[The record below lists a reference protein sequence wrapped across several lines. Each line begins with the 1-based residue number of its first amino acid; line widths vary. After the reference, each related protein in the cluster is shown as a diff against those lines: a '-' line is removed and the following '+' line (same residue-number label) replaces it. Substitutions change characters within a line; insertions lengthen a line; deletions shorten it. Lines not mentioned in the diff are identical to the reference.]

1 MPQLVKKRRSGWAV
15 LAAGALVASI
25 LAAGAS
31 PAAAG
36 MHNPDLTPDW
46 SACVGAAGAHDA
58 AFPDVSEDSVH
69 AADINCIAYYGITV
83 GLGDGSYGADQYV
96 TAFQMRLFVQR
107 VADKMGAD
115 GEKVL
120 ASVELSDHVTRLEMA
135 KLMFGLVDD
144 IRDDVRIN
152 RDGKYQVDSN
162 DDNVWEDVDDF
173 FADARA
179 EVPIA
184 DSDLIG
190 ATYELG
196 ISRGTADDVS
206 TPDSTFEPSGKV
218 TRAQMASFITRTL
231 DHSNLRPAGLAIQE
245 NNNDETQVSYRDPGF
260 EPIEDAR
267 IDVFSSLY
275 PADAFDEDDGEC
287 EMRFTKDEGG
297 GSDLCEI
304 DIGDQLTDD
313 DGNVEF
319 TLASKADPIT
329 AECGTGG
336 PFTFKTAT
344 VGADQRSFWA
354 WTGSLG
360 DEVDEDTTLAELESV
375 DRPMGGAAAGH
386 AHITGGLP
394 TGSELAKMGETV
406 TFNVQIRTG
415 DVGGADPQ
423 PVGPDRSR
431 NPYHLVI
438 THYFVGT
445 STDGTHTAQG
455 TPDTTQP
462 WRISD
467 DLPYDWDFL
476 AVTPTDGDGDAATP
490 PTRASSTT
498 AQAFH
503 TAFDNI
509 RYPNADGSFDINLS
523 SADLDAA
530 NNNDD
535 VLVRFTLRPFIPGND
550 LIDANLLDDI
560 SADEKAYHAAG
571 NSAANPQAS
580 GYALFSDDPVARTTI
595 GVKSSTGYRIVRAG
609 STGNSITVT
618 VTDQYGDGYRNAGIA
633 VESTLD
639 AAAATDDNARYPE
652 EVDRTIQPRENNA
665 DGSGTDTDTVGSF
678 NTRRDGT
685 YRIGYNYTGTTSA
698 VETIYAHIRA
708 VTGDNP
714 ATADTV
720 EEDFVLTARLP
731 AAAADDSTANVYFA
745 EIGTRI
751 ESDLATTGTAE
762 FVPLLVADTA
772 SRAVVV
778 DVDTTADVASAD
790 STTATTGVNPKV
802 YYYDEEDTFVVGN
815 TGATFEMWEEALT
828 AIADGK
834 VTATVQWES
843 YEFDRPRDRAV
854 WELTL
859 VTCS

>member
-25 LAAGAS
+25 LAVGAG
-31 PAAAG
+31 PAAAT
-36 MHNPDLTPDW
+36 MHNPDLTPNW
-46 SACVGAAGAHDA
+46 SACVGAAGSHDA
-58 AFPDVSEDSVH
+58 MFPDVNEDSVH

-83 GLGDGSYGADQYV
+83 GMGDGSYGPDQHV
-96 TAFQMRLFVQR
+96 TAFQMKLFVQR
-107 VADKMGAD
+107 TADLMGAD
-115 GEKVL
+115 GEAVL
-120 ASVELSDHVTRLEMA
+120 AGVMLSDPVTRLDMA

-162 DDNVWEDVDDF
+162 DDNVWEDVDDY

-196 ISRGTADDVS
+196 ITRGTSDNVS
-206 TPDSTFEPSGKV
+206 TPDSTFEPSANV

-231 DHSNLRPAGLAIQE
+231 DHSNLRPEGLAIQE
-245 NNNDETQVSYRDPGF
+245 NNSDDTQVSYRDADF
-260 EPIEDAR
+260 APIEDAR
-267 IDVFSSLY
+267 VDVFSSLY
-275 PADAFDEDDGEC
+275 PDDAFDEDDGEC
-287 EMRFTKDEGG
+287 ETRFTKDEGG
-297 GSDLCEI
+297 GSDRCEI

-336 PFTFKTAT
+336 PFEFKTAT
-344 VGADQRSFWA
+344 AGADERTFWA

-360 DEVDEDTTLAELESV
+360 DEVDDETTLAELEQV
-375 DRPMGGAAAGH
+375 DRPMGGAAPDK

-394 TGSELAKMGETV
+394 TDKELAKMGETV
-406 TFNVQIRTG
+406 TFNVQIQAG
-415 DVGGADPQ
+415 DDAI
-423 PVGPDRSR
+423 GPDRSR

-445 STDGTHTAQG
+445 SDDGTHTAEA
-455 TPDTTQP
+455 TPTANQT
-462 WRISD
+462 WNISA

-476 AVTPTDGDGDAATP
+476 ARTPTDGDSNPATP
-490 PTRASSTT
+490 NTRAVVSV
-498 AQAFH
+498 AQSFH

-550 LIDANLLDDI
+550 LIDANLLEDI
-560 SADEKAYHAAG
+560 TADANHAEG
-571 NSAANPQAS
+571 NSATNPLAS
-580 GYALFSDDPVARTTI
+580 GYALFSDDPVAATTVS
-595 GVKSSTGYRIVRAG
+595 GKSSTGYRIVRAG

-618 VTDQYGDGYRNAGIA
+618 VNDQYGDGFRNAGIA

-639 AAAATDDNARYPE
+639 AAARANDNARYPE
-652 EVDRTIQPRENNA
+652 EVDRTVQERENNA
-665 DGSGTDTDTVGSF
+665 DGQGTDTDTVGSF

-685 YRIGYNYTGTTSA
+685 YRIGYNYTGSGPA
-698 VETIYAHIRA
+698 VETVRSFIRQ
-708 VTGDNP
+708 VLGDNP
-714 ATADTV
+714 DTDA
-720 EEDFVLTARLP
+720 EETDFELVARLP
-731 AAAADDSTANVYFA
+731 AAAADDGTTNVYFA
-745 EIGTRI
+745 QVGTRL
-751 ESDLATTGTAE
+751 ESDITTSGTAE
-762 FVPLLVADTA
+762 FLNVLVADTA

-778 DVDTTADVASAD
+778 DIDTAADVDSTN
-790 STTATTGVNPKV
+790 STTATTGVNPQV

-815 TGATFEMWEEALT
+815 TGATFEMWEEALA

-834 VTATVQWES
+834 ATGTVQWES

-859 VTCS
+859 VTCGD